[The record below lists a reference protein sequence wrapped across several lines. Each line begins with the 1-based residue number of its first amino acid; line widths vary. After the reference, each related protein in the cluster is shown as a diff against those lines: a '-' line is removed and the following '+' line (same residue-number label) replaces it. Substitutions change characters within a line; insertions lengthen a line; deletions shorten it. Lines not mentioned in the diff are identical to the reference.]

1 MTTRADDSVHQ
12 IKPSRK
18 CKNSSSCKVASADS
32 DDDENSDTM
41 APFSSQFSEQQ
52 KTQPLQKENSTA
64 PDTSTSTKPG
74 DAPIKT
80 STVPSENDGQQQ
92 QQQQISRD
100 DNQQQEKLAQTLTT
114 QVRNNTNFILFS
126 YSSRLIT

>member
-1 MTTRADDSVHQ
+1 MTTGADDSVHQ
-12 IKPSRK
+12 IKPSRE

-32 DDDENSDTM
+32 GDDENSDTT
-41 APFSSQFSEQQ
+41 APFLSQSSEQQ

-64 PDTSTSTKPG
+64 PDTGTSTKPG
-74 DAPIKT
+74 GAPIKT

-92 QQQQISRD
+92 QISQD
-100 DNQQQEKLAQTLTT
+100 DNQQQEKLAQTSTT

-126 YSSRLIT
+126 YSSRRII